1 MTQNLLA
8 SSGAGSGAM
17 TETELRGA
25 WTAAVGDRAEW
36 VDLLVQAWQVR
47 KLAYAPYS
55 GFAVGAALLAANGRV
70 HSGVNVENASYPVGC
85 CAERS
90 AVCAAV
96 TAGDR
101 QFRTIAIVTD
111 ADHPAA
117 PCGLCRQ
124 NMAEFGLDLE
134 VVLGNT
140 AGLVWHAPLRELL
153 PAAFTPDS
161 FEPRP
166 GRQ

>member
-1 MTQNLLA
+1 MTENPLA
-8 SSGAGSGAM
+8 PSGAGAGAL
-17 TETELRGA
+17 TEPELRSA
-25 WTAAVGDRAEW
+25 WTAAVGGRSDW

-101 QFRTIAIVTD
+101 QFRTVAIVTD
-111 ADHPAA
+111 AEHPAA

-153 PAAFTPDS
+153 PAAFTPES